1 MLRTLRIKNLAIIK
15 DINTDFGKGLNIL
28 TGETGAGKSIILESL
43 KFIGGERFDKTLI
56 RSGEKKVIVEAIFE
70 FSKPLLILKEYFD
83 EEEDLKEII
92 IRRELY
98 EDGRNKVFVNNASFN
113 LSFLKE
119 LSTYL
124 YNIYGQN
131 DQKVLTDKKSQLEIL
146 DSAAGNSE
154 LLENLKRIS
163 SEIERTQKELKRI
176 EELEREKEQR
186 KEFLEFT
193 INEIE
198 ELELKEGIIEE
209 LREKRKVFQNSEQIF
224 STVRETL
231 NLLYDGDSSLISI
244 FSIIENNFQNL
255 SKYKKEW
262 EDDYKKLSEFSPFLE
277 DLAYKLR
284 DFAEES
290 DFSPEEI
297 EELETKLAKIENLQR
312 KYGETEKEILSHY
325 EKIKEELRKLE
336 SLEIDKK
343 ELSEKLK
350 TLENEYHNLARRISD
365 NRKKSANLIEKN
377 LKKELSELSMK
388 NAEFKIKFIK
398 SEEKFSPLGN
408 ERVEFLFSANKGEEL
423 RPLNKV
429 ASGGELSRIM
439 LALKLAFKDNL
450 TDTYIFDEIDSGVG
464 GKTAENVGE
473 KLKKLSLSSQVLC
486 ITHFPQVAAFA
497 DYHYKVEKEEREGRT
512 FARINVLSKPERI
525 KEIARMMSG
534 SNISEAVI
542 KSAEELINL
551 NGR

>member
-1 MLRTLRIKNLAIIK
+1 LLRTLRIKNLAIIK

-43 KFIGGERFDKTLI
+43 RFIGGERFDKTLI

-70 FSKPLLILKEYFD
+70 FDKPLSILKDYFD
-83 EEEDLKEII
+83 EEEELKEII
-92 IRRELY
+92 IRRELH
-98 EDGRNKVFVNNASFN
+98 EDGRNKVFINNTAFN
-113 LSFLKE
+113 LNFLRE
-119 LSTYL
+119 LSPHL

-154 LLENLKRIS
+154 LVENLKSIS
-163 SEIERTQKELKRI
+163 SEIERTQKEIKRI
-176 EELEREKEQR
+176 EELEREKEQK

-198 ELELKEGIIEE
+198 ELELKEGMIEDLKE
-209 LREKRKVFQNSEQIF
+209 RRKVFQNSEQIF
-224 STVRETL
+224 SIVREIL
-231 NLLYDGDSSLISI
+231 ELLYEGDSSLISL

-262 EDDYKKLSEFSPFLE
+262 EDDYKKLNEFSPFLE

-284 DFAEES
+284 DFAEDS
-290 DFSPEEI
+290 DFSPQEI
-297 EELETKLAKIENLQR
+297 EELETKLAKIEKLQK
-312 KYGETEKEILSHY
+312 KYGETEKEILLYY
-325 EKIKEELRKLE
+325 EKVKEELQKLE

-350 TLENEYHNLARRISD
+350 FLDNEYEKLARKISE
-365 NRKKSANLIEKN
+365 NRKKSASVIEKN

-388 NAEFKIKFIK
+388 NAEFKIKFLK
-398 SEEKFSPLGN
+398 VDEKFSPFGN
-408 ERVEFLFSANKGEEL
+408 ERVEFLFSANTGEEL

-439 LALKLAFKDNL
+439 LALKLAFKDSL

-473 KLKKLSLSSQVLC
+473 KLKKLSFSSQILC

-497 DYHYKVEKEEREGRT
+497 DLHYKVEKEEKDGRT
-512 FARINVLSKPERI
+512 FAKINVLSKPERI

>member
-1 MLRTLRIKNLAIIK
+1 LLRTLRIKNLAIIK

-43 KFIGGERFDKTLI
+43 RFIGGERFDKTLI

-70 FSKPLLILKEYFD
+70 FDKPLSILKDYFD
-83 EEEDLKEII
+83 EEEELKEII
-92 IRRELY
+92 IRRELH
-98 EDGRNKVFVNNASFN
+98 EDGRNKVFINNTAFN
-113 LSFLKE
+113 LNFLRE
-119 LSTYL
+119 LSPHL

-154 LLENLKRIS
+154 LVENLKSIS
-163 SEIERTQKELKRI
+163 SEIERTQKEIKRI
-176 EELEREKEQR
+176 EELEREKEQK

-198 ELELKEGIIEE
+198 ELELKEGMIEDLKE
-209 LREKRKVFQNSEQIF
+209 RRKVFQNSEQIF
-224 STVRETL
+224 SIVREIL
-231 NLLYDGDSSLISI
+231 ELLYEGDSSLISL

-262 EDDYKKLSEFSPFLE
+262 EDDYKKLNEFSPFLE

-284 DFAEES
+284 DFAEDS
-290 DFSPEEI
+290 DFSPQEI
-297 EELETKLAKIENLQR
+297 EELETKLAKIEKLQK
-312 KYGETEKEILSHY
+312 KYGETEKEILLYY
-325 EKIKEELRKLE
+325 EKVKEELQKLE

-350 TLENEYHNLARRISD
+350 FLDNEYEKLARKISE
-365 NRKKSANLIEKN
+365 NRKKSASIIEKN

-388 NAEFKIKFIK
+388 NAEFKIKFLK
-398 SEEKFSPLGN
+398 VDEKFSPFGN
-408 ERVEFLFSANKGEEL
+408 ERVEFLFSANTGEEL

-439 LALKLAFKDNL
+439 LALKLAFKDSL

-473 KLKKLSLSSQVLC
+473 KLKKLSFSSQILC

-497 DYHYKVEKEEREGRT
+497 DLHYKVEKEEKDGRT
-512 FARINVLSKPERI
+512 FAKINVLSKPERI